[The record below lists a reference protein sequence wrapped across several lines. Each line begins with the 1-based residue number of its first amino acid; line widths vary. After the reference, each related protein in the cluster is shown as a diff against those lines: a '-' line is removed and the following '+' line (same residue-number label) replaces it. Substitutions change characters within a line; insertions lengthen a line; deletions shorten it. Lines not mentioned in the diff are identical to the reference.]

1 MCTSLLRVTI
11 CCVFSILESKILPLE
26 FVACFIELGTTG
38 TSQFQ
43 VKVIMQLITNECNT
57 LYSTTIKSKLQNVI
71 VTYPRNSNNFFAT
84 FYKI

>member
-1 MCTSLLRVTI
+1 MCLRQNTRYESTVSLHNVCTSLLRVTI

-57 LYSTTIKSKLQNVI
+57 LYSTTIKSKLQ
-71 VTYPRNSNNFFAT
+71 
-84 FYKI
+84 